1 MRKNIFLLK
10 VVMKKGKIKVIK
22 NIEQIKKDMDTAEQ
36 CLLIRHNKNVN
47 KYLKDF
53 VDNKRKLTSYINDS
67 N

>member
-10 VVMKKGKIKVIK
+10 VVMKKAKIKVIK

-36 CLLIRHNKNVN
+36 CLLIRHNKNVK

-53 VDNKRKLTSYINDS
+53 VDNKRKLTSYIND
-67 N
+67 NN